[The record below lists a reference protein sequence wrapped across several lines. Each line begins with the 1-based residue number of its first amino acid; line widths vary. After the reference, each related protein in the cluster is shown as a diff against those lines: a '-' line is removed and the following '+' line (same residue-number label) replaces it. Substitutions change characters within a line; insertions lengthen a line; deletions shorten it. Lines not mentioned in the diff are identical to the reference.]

1 MMIKTKSKYTWEG
14 WNSSGNEDWVF
25 SVKHPCEL
33 IGVHAKL
40 IDKELKESEKIEYC
54 VYAPRVSSTSTPFG
68 LKSEEASRG
77 ICVTDKRFIISENRH
92 IEGMEPKLTS
102 INFEDIRYFNI
113 GNALLL
119 TWFSIH
125 YRDADNPKDMVI
137 LFGSTGRHHFEK
149 LIRSYKKY
157 YPEMRIDAYDVE
169 SYHASSFIY
178 NIKDN
183 MHRDDLKKLISSDEK
198 CVSTFLCKY
207 LWGVLPKKRWF
218 WGRKEDIPLTNNA
231 TVLLTN
237 KSLLIA
243 RSGRDDSGGVAID
256 VMDIP
261 LRKIGNAAVSRER
274 RNEIMFY
281 QLRISFPDNQEDET
295 LDIPLLDK
303 DTNIG
308 TFLLA
313 LTMSLNKCTEGMR

>member
-1 MMIKTKSKYTWEG
+1 MIKTKSKYTWEG

-54 VYAPRVSSTSTPFG
+54 VYSPRVSSTSTPFG

-77 ICVTDKRFIISENRH
+77 ICVTDKRFIISEDRH
-92 IEGMEPKLTS
+92 VEGMEPKLTS
-102 INFEDIRYFNI
+102 INFKDIRYFNI

-119 TWFSIH
+119 GWFSIH
-125 YRDADNPKDMVI
+125 YRDADNSKDMII

-157 YPEMRIDAYDVE
+157 SPESRIDVYDIE
-169 SYHASSFIY
+169 SYHPSSFIY

-183 MHRDDLKKLISSDEK
+183 MHRDDLKKLVSSGER

-207 LWGVLPKKRWF
+207 LLGVIPKKRWF
-218 WGRKEDIPLTNNA
+218 WGKREDIYLTNNA
-231 TVLLTN
+231 TVLQTN

-243 RSGRDDSGGVAID
+243 RSGRDDSAGVAID
-256 VMDIP
+256 IMDIP
-261 LRKIGNAAVSRER
+261 LGKIESAAVSRDR
-274 RNEIMFY
+274 MNNAMIY
-281 QLRISFPDNQEDET
+281 QLKISFSDKQEPER

-313 LTMSLNKCTEGMR
+313 LTMSLNKYAEGMR

>member
-1 MMIKTKSKYTWEG
+1 MIKTKSKYTWEG

-68 LKSEEASRG
+68 LKCEEASRG

-92 IEGMEPKLTS
+92 IEGTEPKVS
-102 INFEDIRYFNI
+102 IIDFEDIRYFTI
-113 GNALLL
+113 GNVLLL
-119 TWFSIH
+119 GWFSIH
-125 YRDADNPKDMVI
+125 YRSDDNAKDITV
-137 LFGSTGRHHFEK
+137 LYSSTGRHHFEK

-157 YPEMRIDAYDVE
+157 SPEIHVDTYDVE

-183 MHRDDLKKLISSDEK
+183 MHRDDLKKLISSGEK

-218 WGRKEDIPLTNNA
+218 WGRREDIPLTNNA
-231 TVLLTN
+231 TILLTN
-237 KSLLIA
+237 KSLLVA
-243 RSGRDDSGGVAID
+243 RSGRGDSGGVAID

-261 LRKIGNAAVSRER
+261 LKKIKNAAVSRER
-274 RNEIMFY
+274 KNEVIFY
-281 QLRISFPDNQEDET
+281 QLKISFSNREEDEI
-295 LDIPLLDK
+295 LEVPLLDK

-313 LTMSLNKCTEGMR
+313 LTMSINKYMEGMR